1 MHAWNRCLLK
11 RADFSRLKGLSVGLD
26 NLKASIVTTSEI
38 ILIVERFRKLD
49 KVALF
54 FFVVYCSFYLVR
66 KKCGFIPF
74 SSVRI
79 ILDSFYLL
87 ISLFEKL

>member
-38 ILIVERFRKLD
+38 ILIVESFRKLD

-54 FFVVYCSFYLVR
+54 FCRLLFTLSSTQKNVV
-66 KKCGFIPF
+66 
-74 SSVRI
+74 
-79 ILDSFYLL
+79 
-87 ISLFEKL
+87 LFHFHP

>member
-11 RADFSRLKGLSVGLD
+11 RADFSRLKGLSVRLD

-49 KVALF
+49 NVALF
-54 FFVVYCSFYLVR
+54 FLSFTVH
-66 KKCGFIPF
+66 FI
-74 SSVRI
+74 
-79 ILDSFYLL
+79 
-87 ISLFEKL
+87 